1 MKELYFL
8 RSYKINHRTID
19 SVMDGYHIEV
29 EGYRYERLNAK
40 PRGRSIEKRLRSM
53 DEQTQLVLYS

>member
-29 EGYRYERLNAK
+29 EGYRYERLNSK
-40 PRGRSIEKRLRSM
+40 PKGRSIERKLRSE
-53 DEQTQLVLYS
+53 DEKTQLVIYA